1 MMPHGTIAT
10 TLTATGDVV
19 IGPGAVTNLT
29 KGLPCACMGD
39 AVAGPVVVGGLI
51 TVPFP
56 TGVNNILMGRP
67 QATIGS
73 IVAGVSVVGIPIG
86 SVLAVSP
93 HVTNLA

>member
-1 MMPHGTIAT
+1 MPHATIAT
-10 TLTATGDVV
+10 SLTATGDVV

-39 AVAGPVVVGGLI
+39 AIAGPVVVSGLI

-56 TGVNNILMGRP
+56 SSMNNIMMGRP
-67 QATIGS
+67 QATLGS
-73 IVAGVSVVGIPIG
+73 IVAGVSIVGVPIG

-93 HVTNLA
+93 HVMNLA